1 MKYNIQEIDKETLLQ
16 NSLNFKIRLYITDRN
31 KNILDEVSGV
41 IGGGSSAIDSDSDI
55 RRTFSVTVKL
65 DGLTDGIEDS
75 HRHLDH
81 S

>member
-41 IGGGSSAIDSDSDI
+41 IGGGSSAKMCI
-55 RRTFSVTVKL
+55 RDRGTYNS
-65 DGLTDGIEDS
+65 GQQS
-75 HRHLDH
+75 HGSRNTRRYRRHY
-81 S
+81 SRGRS